1 MDPGGARCALDMT
14 DEKDRG
20 MLRKALLKRP
30 RRWAGVDADF
40 KAQMVE
46 GLKEAA
52 AVARECIATR
62 VDPLDA
68 AKVIASV
75 VRTAVAIEDQCQKDE
90 HRAEDME
97 RIDSGKATQAVQ
109 LYGREAPIDA
119 V

>member
-1 MDPGGARCALDMT
+1 MT
-14 DEKDRG
+14 SEKDRG
-20 MLRKALLKRP
+20 MVRRSIERGK
-30 RRWAGVDADF
+30 RRWAGVDDVF
-40 KAQMVE
+40 KAEMIE

-52 AVARECIATR
+52 AVARQCISAK

-90 HRAEDME
+90 HRAEDHE
-97 RIDSGKATQAVQ
+97 RIDSGKATGAIK
-109 LYGREAPIDA
+109 LYAHEAPTHL

>member
-1 MDPGGARCALDMT
+1 MT
-14 DEKDRG
+14 DERDRG
-20 MLRKALLKRP
+20 MVRRALIKYP
-30 RRWAGVDADF
+30 RRWAGVDDAF
-40 KAQMVE
+40 KAEMIA

-52 AVARECIATR
+52 TIARQCISAKI
-62 VDPLDA
+62 DPLDA

>member
-1 MDPGGARCALDMT
+1 MT
-14 DEKDRG
+14 DERDRG
-20 MLRKALLKRP
+20 MVRRALTKHP
-30 RRWAGVDADF
+30 RRWAGVDAAF
-40 KAQMVE
+40 KAEMVA

-52 AVARECIATR
+52 DVARKCIAAG
-62 VDPLDA
+62 VDHLDA

-90 HRAEDME
+90 HRAEDMD

>member
-1 MDPGGARCALDMT
+1 MT
-14 DEKDRG
+14 DERDRG
-20 MLRKALLKRP
+20 MVRESLKRGKK
-30 RRWAGVDADF
+30 RWAGVDDAF
-40 KAQMVE
+40 KAEMVA

-52 AVARECIATR
+52 AIARECIATR

-90 HRAEDME
+90 HRADDMA
-97 RIDSGKATQAVQ
+97 RIDAGKPTTAVK
-109 LYGREAPIDA
+109 LYAHDAPTHA

>member
-1 MDPGGARCALDMT
+1 MDPGGAKCALDMT
-14 DEKDRG
+14 DERDRG
-20 MLRKALLKRP
+20 MVRRALTKYP
-30 RRWAGVDADF
+30 RRWAGVDDAF
-40 KAQMVE
+40 KAEMIE

-90 HRAEDME
+90 HRAEDHARM
-97 RIDSGKATQAVQ
+97 DNGQATQAVQ
-109 LYGREAPIDA
+109 LYGIGTPVDA